1 MKNRTLIV
9 AALVMVLLCVGLIF
23 LGLRHENAGGG
34 SPGQSQTTD
43 GDTQSQAQQDIT
55 ATLAVCGD
63 IMSHL
68 PQTNDAYD
76 AATDTYSY
84 LPCFQYAKAW
94 TESADYTVGNLE
106 TTLNGPPYSGY
117 PQFCAPDAL
126 AYNLKSIG
134 FDLVTTANNHC
145 MDKGYNGLSRTL
157 DVLDQAEL
165 KHVGTYRTQAEF
177 DENHGV
183 VVADVGGISVAFLGY
198 IPTAPTAS
206 PSPPTKTSP

>member
-34 SPGQSQTTD
+34 PGQSQTTDGQTAD

-76 AATDTYSY
+76 AATDT
-84 LPCFQYAKAW
+84 A
-94 TESADYTVGNLE
+94 
-106 TTLNGPPYSGY
+106 
-117 PQFCAPDAL
+117 
-126 AYNLKSIG
+126 
-134 FDLVTTANNHC
+134 
-145 MDKGYNGLSRTL
+145 
-157 DVLDQAEL
+157 
-165 KHVGTYRTQAEF
+165 
-177 DENHGV
+177 
-183 VVADVGGISVAFLGY
+183 
-198 IPTAPTAS
+198 
-206 PSPPTKTSP
+206 TSPASSMRKPGRRAQTIPSATWRPR

>member
-34 SPGQSQTTD
+34 PGQSQTTDGQTAD

-76 AATDTYSY
+76 AAPT
-84 LPCFQYAKAW
+84 
-94 TESADYTVGNLE
+94 
-106 TTLNGPPYSGY
+106 
-117 PQFCAPDAL
+117 
-126 AYNLKSIG
+126 
-134 FDLVTTANNHC
+134 
-145 MDKGYNGLSRTL
+145 
-157 DVLDQAEL
+157 
-165 KHVGTYRTQAEF
+165 
-177 DENHGV
+177 
-183 VVADVGGISVAFLGY
+183 
-198 IPTAPTAS
+198 PTA
-206 PSPPTKTSP
+206 TSPASSMRKPGRRAQTIPSATWRPR

>member
-34 SPGQSQTTD
+34 PGQSQTTDGQTAD

-117 PQFCAPDAL
+117 P
-126 AYNLKSIG
+126 
-134 FDLVTTANNHC
+134 
-145 MDKGYNGLSRTL
+145 
-157 DVLDQAEL
+157 
-165 KHVGTYRTQAEF
+165 
-177 DENHGV
+177 
-183 VVADVGGISVAFLGY
+183 
-198 IPTAPTAS
+198 
-206 PSPPTKTSP
+206 

>member
-1 MKNRTLIV
+1 MYNERVIEEFSHPKNVGEMKDAN
-9 AALVMVLLCVGLIF
+9 AVGTV
-23 LGLRHENAGGG
+23 GN
-34 SPGQSQTTD
+34 
-43 GDTQSQAQQDIT
+43 
-55 ATLAVCGD
+55 AVCGD

-165 KHVGTYRTQAEF
+165 ARRHLP
-177 DENHGV
+177 HPSGV
-183 VVADVGGISVAFLGY
+183 
-198 IPTAPTAS
+198 
-206 PSPPTKTSP
+206 

>member
-68 PQTNDAYD
+68 PRPTTPMTPPPTPT
-76 AATDTYSY
+76 ATS
-84 LPCFQYAKAW
+84 PASSMRKP
-94 TESADYTVGNLE
+94 G
-106 TTLNGPPYSGY
+106 
-117 PQFCAPDAL
+117 
-126 AYNLKSIG
+126 
-134 FDLVTTANNHC
+134 
-145 MDKGYNGLSRTL
+145 R
-157 DVLDQAEL
+157 
-165 KHVGTYRTQAEF
+165 RTQT
-177 DENHGV
+177 
-183 VVADVGGISVAFLGY
+183 
-198 IPTAPTAS
+198 IPSATWRPR
-206 PSPPTKTSP
+206 

>member
-34 SPGQSQTTD
+34 SPGQSQTTDGQTAD

-94 TESADYTVGNLE
+94 TESADYTRRQPGDHAERSAL
-106 TTLNGPPYSGY
+106 LRLPPVLRPGRSGLQ
-117 PQFCAPDAL
+117 P
-126 AYNLKSIG
+126 
-134 FDLVTTANNHC
+134 
-145 MDKGYNGLSRTL
+145 
-157 DVLDQAEL
+157 E
-165 KHVGTYRTQAEF
+165 KHR
-177 DENHGV
+177 
-183 VVADVGGISVAFLGY
+183 L
-198 IPTAPTAS
+198 
-206 PSPPTKTSP
+206 